1 MRGSW
6 LIRKFFFG
14 FTNKLAPV
22 LHPVQKGPVSHNL
35 YCYQLCLCH
44 RVALLNYCN
53 RLQTSISDS
62 SLAPV
67 ELVSSKRCQTN
78 PFKHKSD
85 QCNLFLK
92 AFQWLQSDSSKI
104 IFFSL
109 APCCLPDPFFTT
121 LSLALAFCFLRYMS
135 SISFS
140 QGFTFTLLSA
150 NNALPLHI
158 YMT

>member
-1 MRGSW
+1 MASPISW
-6 LIRKFFFG
+6 PRFYTLFRRDLFLIISTA
-14 FTNKLAPV
+14 TNFVHATV
-22 LHPVQKGPVSHNL
+22 
-35 YCYQLCLCH
+35 
-44 RVALLNYCN
+44 VALLNYCN

-109 APCCLPDPFFTT
+109 APCRLPDPFFTT

-140 QGFTFTLLSA
+140 QGFIFTLLSA